1 MGRLSREGKGREGV
15 IDPNPSFLPGIKCHF
30 GKTTLSNERTNSRAS
45 VNSKCVYIAGRQ
57 NPPSVKLLYPAMK
70 DENDKWIASAF
81 AFIGSFDSEVSGRE
95 ADSIPPPEEA
105 RLKKLASGQA
115 GLSERHDIIQWL
127 SENPA
132 ALHRF
137 A

>member
-1 MGRLSREGKGREGV
+1 MPFRENDTQQRKNEFSRKFEFKMC
-15 IDPNPSFLPGIKCHF
+15 LY
-30 GKTTLSNERTNSRAS
+30 SRRA
-45 VNSKCVYIAGRQ
+45 KHLLR
-57 NPPSVKLLYPAMK
+57 KLLYPAMK

-137 A
+137 AEILRAESLD